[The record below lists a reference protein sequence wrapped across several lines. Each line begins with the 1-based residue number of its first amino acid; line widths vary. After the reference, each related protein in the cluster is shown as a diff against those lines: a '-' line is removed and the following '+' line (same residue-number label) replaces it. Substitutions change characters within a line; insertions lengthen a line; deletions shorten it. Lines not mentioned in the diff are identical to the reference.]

1 MCGDVNSSSSDA
13 KSDLGGMRGEDGTEN
28 AYGDR
33 FGSNGQVSDGRVS
46 DISTQYDGIEKSY
59 SASDLAGLEDD
70 LADSRHAMEAIGL
83 SRSSYADVDTEN
95 DSLTDAEKESD
106 LANRDRLTEQAIA
119 DAITSRNQANPGYA
133 AAPGVDGLEDDR
145 TLSDKQM
152 SDLRDSY
159 SSEKENGVWGTVANF
174 ASSVASGIGSLV
186 NGAIDAFQAND
197 FNETQFGE
205 SMTLGELAKTGI
217 KSAAK
222 DALATAAGGFAGGVV
237 GSAMGPSTGLV
248 GYAASLGANKAV
260 SDTVKG
266 FNGFDS
272 SPNAT
277 AGVTAGANGTT
288 NAGLL
293 SSSLQSTTETPDAGI
308 TTGYN
313 SSFGNY
319 DSHLNNFSYGSQTA
333 LDAWTV

>member
-33 FGSNGQVSDGRVS
+33 FGSNGQASDGRVS
-46 DISTQYDGIEKSY
+46 DISTQFDGIEKGY

-70 LADSRHAMEAIGL
+70 LAESRHAMEAIGL

-106 LANRDRLTEQAIA
+106 LANRDVMTEQAYA
-119 DAITSRNQANPGYA
+119 DAIVSRNQANPGYA
-133 AAPGVDGLEDDR
+133 AAPGVDGLEDAR
-145 TLSDKQM
+145 TLSDKQK
-152 SDLRDSY
+152 SDLRDAYGEEQESGFFGAL
-159 SSEKENGVWGTVANF
+159 STGLNMVAPGLG
-174 ASSVASGIGSLV
+174 SVVEGIETAY
-186 NGAIDAFQAND
+186 NAND
-197 FNETQFGE
+197 FNKTQFGE
-205 SMTLGELAKTGI
+205 SMTLGELAKTGF
-217 KSAAK
+217 KSATK
-222 DALATAAGGFAGGVV
+222 DAVATAAGGFAGGIV
-237 GSAMGPSTGLV
+237 GKAIGPGLLGAV
-248 GYAASLGANKAV
+248 SSLGANKAV
-260 SDTVKG
+260 NDAVKG
-266 FNGFDS
+266 FSGFDS
-272 SPNAT
+272 NPNAT
-277 AGVTAGANGTT
+277 AGVTAGTNGTT

-293 SSSLQSTTETPDAGI
+293 SSSLQSTTETPDTGI

-313 SSFGNY
+313 STFGNY